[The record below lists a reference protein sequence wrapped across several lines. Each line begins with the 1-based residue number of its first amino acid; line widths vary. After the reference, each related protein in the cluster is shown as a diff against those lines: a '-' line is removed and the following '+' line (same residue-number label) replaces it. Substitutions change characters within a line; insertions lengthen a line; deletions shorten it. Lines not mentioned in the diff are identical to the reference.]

1 MRGQAETTNGVRPVW
16 LVRPP
21 RAALAACQSAVDT
34 EALSLAQTSGYM
46 SSVIKKRRRK
56 ISRHKYRKR
65 LKRERHKRK

>member
-1 MRGQAETTNGVRPVW
+1 VHPVARTTHEASLGARNAEFAIIGG
-16 LVRPP
+16 
-21 RAALAACQSAVDT
+21 S
-34 EALSLAQTSGYM
+34 M